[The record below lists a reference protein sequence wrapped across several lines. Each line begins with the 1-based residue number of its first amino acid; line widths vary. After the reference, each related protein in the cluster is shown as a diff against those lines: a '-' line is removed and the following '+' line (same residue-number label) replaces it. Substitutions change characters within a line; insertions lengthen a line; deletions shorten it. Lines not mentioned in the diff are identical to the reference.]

1 MSALRRAFLAVV
13 PPPEVLDAVEV
24 LLERSKSSR
33 FVWTRR
39 EQWHVTMQFV
49 GRVGDADALVAALA
63 PTLAAFRSVP
73 IRLRG
78 GGAFPAP
85 AKARVFWLGVEGED
99 ALADLHAELMD
110 AAGAFISGRDRVAFR
125 AHLTLARLKRVT
137 DLRPDVEVLS
147 GVTVGPRWTASE
159 VVLFES
165 ETRRTGAVYS
175 EIARLSLARGAP

>member
-13 PPPEVLDAVEV
+13 PPPEVLDAVAV

-49 GRVGDADALVAALA
+49 GRVGDADALIAALA
-63 PTLAAFRSVP
+63 PALAAFRSVP

-78 GGAFPAP
+78 AGAFPAP
-85 AKARVFWLGVEGED
+85 AKARVLWLGVEGEG

-110 AAGAFISGRDRVAFR
+110 A
-125 AHLTLARLKRVT
+125 
-137 DLRPDVEVLS
+137 
-147 GVTVGPRWTASE
+147 
-159 VVLFES
+159 
-165 ETRRTGAVYS
+165 TGAVIS
-175 EIARLSLARGAP
+175 GGGRAAVPGHPPLALL